1 MKFIVCGVLGA
12 FVVFSAG
19 FSPAAADDAAQ
30 RFVAG
35 IYAQYGGPNTP
46 GVPLETREVAEHY
59 FTPEIVELMEQ
70 DGERAAE
77 DDSPPALDGDP
88 FVGAQDW
95 DIKNVAVSVTDVS
108 SERAVALV
116 TFVNQGEQKL
126 VQLDLKKIA
135 AGWRIDD
142 IRWSDG
148 TLRGLYKSDP
158 DRATPGQQK
167 L

>member
-1 MKFIVCGVLGA
+1 MKFVVCGIVGA
-12 FVVFSAG
+12 FLLFSAD
-19 FSPAAADDAAQ
+19 FSPVAADDAAQ
-30 RFVAG
+30 KFVTG
-35 IYAQYGGPNTP
+35 IYAQYGGPDTP
-46 GVPLETREVAEHY
+46 GVPLETKEIAERY
-59 FTPEIVELMEQ
+59 FTHEIVELMEQ

-108 SERAVALV
+108 PDKAVALV

-126 VQLDLKKIA
+126 VQLDLRKIA

-148 TLRGLYKSDP
+148 TLRGLYRSEP
-158 DRATPGQQK
+158 DKTLPGQQK